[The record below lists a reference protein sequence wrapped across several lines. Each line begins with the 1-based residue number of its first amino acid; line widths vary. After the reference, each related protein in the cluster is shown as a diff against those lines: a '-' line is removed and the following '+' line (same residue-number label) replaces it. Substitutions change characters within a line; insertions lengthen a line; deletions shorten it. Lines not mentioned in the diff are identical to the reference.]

1 MHVVHPLVPSS
12 PASYVGFPATS
23 HPAAIV
29 ASSRTSSVL
38 ATMVKAM
45 KNKLPWSLTKH
56 GHTPSNPID
65 PTWYMDTGATHHLTG
80 EMGKLT
86 GEMGKLST
94 QEPYR
99 GHDQVH
105 TANAAGM
112 HISHVGQASLLT
124 SNHKSLHLRN
134 VLGVPS
140 GTCSLLSVPQLTR
153 DNNVFT
159 KFHHFYF
166 FLSRIGTRG
175 TFCLEVA
182 CAMDFMHLIWRL
194 PSSFQWCPCAAH
206 WHAQLGH
213 PATPIVRS
221 ILHRHDLPVASNKDV
236 ATVCDAC
243 QQGKSHQLPFSESR
257 HVVKTPLEL
266 VFSDVWGHA
275 QTSVGDHNYYVSF
288 IDAYSRFT

>member
-166 FLSRIGTRG
+166 FIKDRDTRDVLLRG
-175 TFCLEVA
+175 
-182 CAMDFMHLIWRL
+182 RL
-194 PSSFQWCPCAAH
+194 
-206 WHAQLGH
+206 
-213 PATPIVRS
+213 
-221 ILHRHDLPVASNKDV
+221 RHGLYALDMAS
-236 ATVCDAC
+236 A
-243 QQGKSHQLPFSESR
+243 
-257 HVVKTPLEL
+257 LEL
-266 VFSDVWGHA
+266 
-275 QTSVGDHNYYVSF
+275 SVVSVCCSL
-288 IDAYSRFT
+288 ACTAWSSCHSHSS